1 MSAPSRS
8 VAGVIPAAGASHR
21 MGRPK
26 AFLEIGGDTFLQR
39 VVRALAD
46 GGCDPVYVVVEGG
59 DRAAEEE
66 AAATGARVL
75 SNPVPGEGPI
85 TSLRLALA
93 VLDDDTDGVVYLP
106 LDHAL
111 VEPRHV
117 ARLLEEAHT
126 AEAPLALPVHR
137 GKRGHPAFF
146 ARSLFDEL
154 SDPGLEGGARTVV
167 HRYLDR
173 ARLLPTDD
181 PAVVVDIDTP
191 EAYEKALALYEAA
204 MAQESP

>member
-1 MSAPSRS
+1 M
-8 VAGVIPAAGASHR
+8 IPAAGASQR

-26 AFLEIGGDTFLQR
+26 ALLRIDDDTFLRR
-39 VVRALAD
+39 VVRALSD
-46 GGCDPVYVVVEGG
+46 GGCDPVYVVVEEG
-59 DRAAEEE
+59 DDPAAEEAS
-66 AAATGARVL
+66 AAGARVL
-75 SNPVPGEGPI
+75 HNPDPGEGPI

-93 VLDDDTDGVVYLP
+93 ALDDGTEGVVYLP

-117 ARLLEEAHT
+117 ARLLAEAD
-126 AEAPLALPVHR
+126 ASGAPLALPVHE

-146 ARSLFDEL
+146 GRTLFEEL
-154 SDPGLEGGARTVV
+154 SDPELEGGARTVV

-191 EAYEKALALYEAA
+191 EAYERALALHDAAASREA
-204 MAQESP
+204 P